1 MTVTAAPAEADEL
14 RHEYSPRGSA
24 VRLFNC
30 RADEVLVSGPAGPG
44 KTRACLE
51 KILMMALLNGVIRT
65 DRATGLPVA
74 DAAGKPVQHRP
85 FVGLIARKTHKSLTS
100 TTLETWRQHV
110 AAEAIAGGL
119 CVYYGGSATEP
130 PQYRFANGSK
140 ILLTGLNDVTRVM
153 GAEVDLVYVG
163 EATELVPKDWEFLTS
178 RLRNGAISFQQ
189 IVADCNPD
197 RPTHWLKQRC
207 DEGLT
212 TILYAQHWENPRYF
226 EDVGPAGSTDLD
238 PGTVEEHEGR
248 LYRLTPAGVSYL
260 GRLDNLTG
268 VRKQRLRFGLWTAA
282 DGLVYENWDPSVHI
296 AETRPKTIPWE
307 WPRYWV
313 IDFGYKNPFVCQWWA
328 QTPDDQLVMY
338 REIYHTGRLVEDHAR
353 QMLRLVT
360 RYAPRTKLTKEQLEF
375 AKDKPAEALD
385 LGLLVWNEP
394 EPQAI
399 ICDHDAEDRAT
410 LSRHL
415 GRGTTAARKTVTE
428 GIQAVEARLKV
439 RGNGQPGLILL
450 PDSLVERDLSL
461 KEAGKPMC
469 TAEEFGG
476 YVWEPPAEGK
486 AAKESPLKLDDHG
499 MDDVRYLVAHKDLGI
514 RILDR
519 EIWLEG

>member
-1 MTVTAAPAEADEL
+1 MTTLAPAEQDEL

-30 RADEVLVSGPAGPG
+30 RDDEVLLSGPAGPG

-51 KILMMALLNGVIRT
+51 KMLTMALVNGTVRT
-65 DRATGLPVA
+65 DRATGEPIR
-74 DAAGKPVQHRP
+74 DMDGKVVQHRP

-100 TTLETWRQHV
+100 TTLETWREHV
-110 AAEAIAGGL
+110 AAEAIKGGL

-130 PQYRFANGSK
+130 PQYRFANGAK

-163 EATELVPKDWEFLTS
+163 EATECTPKDWEFLTS

-189 IVADCNPD
+189 IIADCNPD

-207 DEGLT
+207 DEGLC

-226 EDVGPAGSTDLD
+226 EDVGPAGSTDAA
-238 PGTVEEHEGR
+238 PGTVEEHDGR
-248 LYRLTPAGVSYL
+248 LYRITPAGVSYI

-268 VRKQRLRFGLWTAA
+268 VRKQRLRHGVWCAA
-282 DGLVYENWDPSVHI
+282 DGLVYENWDPAVHI
-296 AETRPKTIPWE
+296 AETRPKIIPAE
-307 WPRYWV
+307 WPRFWV

-328 QTPDDQLVMY
+328 QTPDDQLVLY
-338 REIYHTGRLVEDHAR
+338 REIYHTGRLVEHHAR
-353 QMLRLVT
+353 LMLKQVT
-360 RYAPRTKLTKEQLEF
+360 RIAPRIKLTKEQLQLVKE
-375 AKDKPAEALD
+375 KPADALEQN
-385 LGLLVWNEP
+385 LLVWTEP

-399 ICDHDAEDRAT
+399 ICDHDAEGRAT
-410 LSRHL
+410 LTEHL
-415 GRGTTAARKTVTE
+415 GRGTTAAKKTVTE

-439 RGNGQPGLILL
+439 RGNGKPGLILL

-461 KEAGKPMC
+461 KEAGKPMA
-469 TAEEFGG
+469 TVEEFGG
-476 YVWEPPAEGK
+476 YVWEPAGDGK
-486 AAKESPLKLDDHG
+486 AEKESPLKLDDHG
-499 MDDVRYLVAHKDLGI
+499 VDCVRYLVAHRDLGV
-514 RILDR
+514 RFRDR
-519 EIWLEG
+519 ELWLEG